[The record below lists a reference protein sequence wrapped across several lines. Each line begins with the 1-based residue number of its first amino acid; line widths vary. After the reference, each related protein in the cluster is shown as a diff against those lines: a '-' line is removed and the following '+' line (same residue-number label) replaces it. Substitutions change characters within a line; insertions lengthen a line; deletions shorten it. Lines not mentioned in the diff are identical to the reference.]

1 MTATEFANLTKVD
14 VGVAKKAIEKVDA
27 NNDKMMNRREF
38 HDLMNKNRIRNPEVG
53 SGDRAFTSLDK
64 NKVVLLV
71 HVLLSY
77 VFW

>member
-1 MTATEFANLTKVD
+1 M
-14 VGVAKKAIEKVDA
+14 AKKAIEKVDA

-77 VFW
+77 VVW

>member
-1 MTATEFANLTKVD
+1 M
-14 VGVAKKAIEKVDA
+14 AKKAIEKVDA

-38 HDLMNKNRIRNPEVG
+38 HDLMNKNRIRNPAVG

-64 NKVVLLV
+64 NKVVLV

-77 VFW
+77 VVW